1 MPDLGRP
8 PLHTLPLGELLAKL
22 GSQTNLRTVP
32 DPASHGGYRLV
43 PGPFPGWATVPVWQ
57 P

>member
-1 MPDLGRP
+1 VPDLGRP